1 MTITLDRRRFLA
13 AGLAAAGTAVIT
25 PDMALAGAAPPAWT
39 LGVRDVE
46 ADVPEEV
53 MRLVHGRAPAGFSGR
68 LYRNGP
74 ARFRRGTS
82 AAGHWFDGDGLI
94 RRFEV
99 RDGQA
104 RLAARFADTPKRRL
118 ETELGAMVQPGF
130 GTPAGPGARV
140 GNPDDVNAANTS
152 VMLLGGELLA
162 LWEGGSPLGMDPD
175 SLATRGFR
183 TFRDDLR
190 YMPFQAHPRTEPGG
204 AIWNLGAAGAGVVAW
219 KLNPDGGLAGAEVF
233 QLPRRSYFHDFTATR
248 RHLVL
253 VLQPWVNERFALPL
267 ATTMSWRP
275 ELGTLV
281 LVIDKDDLSRRR
293 TFELPA
299 FSFFHLGDAWE
310 ERDGTIRFDGAFE
323 VDPSFGQRAAAGLL
337 RGEHIE
343 TPQPILTQ
351 VALRPDG
358 RAELLPSGAE
368 AEFPAS
374 DRRRSGAPRTGTVH
388 VAHYRGPFPHGV
400 GRWDWARG
408 RDDAFDFGDH
418 QLVEEF
424 LFAPRG
430 EGESEGWLVG
440 TTLNLARRATELHLI
455 DAADVAA
462 GPVASWRAR
471 LPLPLTFHG
480 TFAA

>member
-1 MTITLDRRRFLA
+1 MTAMLDRRRFLA
-13 AGLAAAGTAVIT
+13 AGLAAAGAAIIT
-25 PDMALAGAAPPAWT
+25 PDRALAGAAPPAWT

-46 ADVPEEV
+46 ADIAEQA

-74 ARFRRGTS
+74 AKFRRGTS

-94 RRFEV
+94 RKFEV
-99 RDGQA
+99 RDGAA
-104 RLAARFADTPKRRL
+104 RLTARFADTPKRRL
-118 ETELGAMVQPGF
+118 ETRLDAMVQPGF
-130 GTPAGPGARV
+130 GTRPGPGARLE
-140 GNPDDVNAANTS
+140 NADDVNSANTA
-152 VMLLGGELLA
+152 VMMAGGELLA
-162 LWEGGSPLGMDPD
+162 LWEGGSPLRMDPD
-175 SLATRGFR
+175 SLETRGFK

-204 AIWNLGAAGAGVVAW
+204 AIWNLGAVGAQTIAW
-219 KLNPDGGLAGAEVF
+219 KLNPDGSLARAQVF
-233 QLPRRSYFHDFTATR
+233 RLPRNSYFHDFTATA

-267 ATTMSWRP
+267 AETLSWRP

-281 LVIDKDDLSRRR
+281 LVIDKDDFSRQR

-310 ERDGTIRFDGAFE
+310 ESDGTIRFDGAFAA
-323 VDPSFGQRAAAGLL
+323 DPGFGQRAAAGLL
-337 RGEHIE
+337 RGEDIP

-351 VALRPDG
+351 VALRPNG
-358 RAELLPSGAE
+358 RAELLRAGVE
-368 AEFPAS
+368 AEFPS
-374 DRRRSGAPRTGTVH
+374 GDKRRSGLARTGTIH
-388 VAHYRGPFPHGV
+388 VSHYRGPFPHGV

-408 RDDAFDFGDH
+408 RDDVFDFGDH

-430 EGESEGWLVG
+430 EGERDGWLVG
-440 TTLNLARRATELHLI
+440 TTLNLARRATELHLL
-455 DAADVAA
+455 DAANVAA
-462 GPVASWRAR
+462 GPVASWRADV
-471 LPLPLTFHG
+471 PLPLTFHG